1 MSTLS
6 QFAPFAGGGIKS
18 IQTGAV
24 STSMSGGGGG
34 ALATANFTIS
44 AVNTAKSIPE
54 FQGVGRTGPG
64 GATDTAGINLASV
77 LTTTTNL
84 QVSQYT
90 FYSGWSLYGRWY
102 VVESN

>member
-24 STSMSGGGGG
+24 SAAMTGGGGG
-34 ALATANFTIS
+34 ALATSNFTIS
-44 AVNTAKSIPE
+44 AVTIAKSIPE
-54 FQGVGRTGPG
+54 FQGVGRSGGG
-64 GATDTAGINLASV
+64 GASDGINMASV

-84 QVSQYT
+84 QVNQYT
-90 FYSGWSLYGRWY
+90 FYSNWILYGRWY